1 MTALDTSRPVVIDT
15 ATAVR
20 QERLAEQVGELRGRR
35 SLTSDRWMLVVGGL
49 LLPLGIVL
57 VLLGWWGASHTVFVF
72 EQVPYLLSGGVL
84 GLALVIAGG
93 FVYFAYWLTLM
104 VRESRLGRAEL
115 AAAMLRVERL
125 LEEGAAPRTARTAG
139 APAGRLVATRT
150 GTMVHRP
157 DCVAVDGRDNL
168 REVTA
173 DAPGLTPCKLCDPLG

>member
-1 MTALDTSRPVVIDT
+1 MTTLDPTVVDV
-15 ATAVR
+15 AASMR

-35 SLTSDRWMLVVGGL
+35 SLSSDRWMLLVGGL

-115 AAAMLRVERL
+115 TAALNRVERL

-139 APAGRLVATRT
+139 APSGRLVATRT
-150 GTMVHRP
+150 GTMVHRTVW
-157 DCVAVDGRDNL
+157 VAFDGMADL

-173 DAPGLTPCKLCDPLG
+173 QTPGLTPCKLCVPYG

>member
-1 MTALDTSRPVVIDT
+1 MTVVTQSGLT
-15 ATAVR
+15 APASSEAR
-20 QERLAEQVGELRGRR
+20 QERLAGRVRGLRARR
-35 SLTSDRWMLVVGGL
+35 GLSSDRWMLVIGGL
-49 LLPLGIVL
+49 LLPLGVVL

-115 AAAMLRVERL
+115 TAALDRVERL
-125 LEEGAAPRTARTAG
+125 LEASAVPRTARTAG
-139 APAGRLVATRT
+139 APAGRLVATRA
-150 GTMVHRP
+150 GTMLHRP
-157 DCVAVDGRDNL
+157 DCVAVDGKTDL

-173 DAPGLTPCKLCDPLG
+173 ETPGLSPCKLCDPLG